1 MAYLDENGLA
11 HFWTKVK
18 SYVAANSAGGVTL
31 SAVYPVGSIYL
42 TMNADDPADLFG
54 GTWERI
60 QDRFLLA
67 AGSTYGV
74 GTTGGEAV
82 HQLTADELPDHRHT
96 FTTDSAGAH
105 THATGHKRVDA
116 YGTGK
121 ADAMHFSGTFDVAS
135 SSAGAHKHSGTT
147 NGSGGSQAHNNMPP
161 YISVYAWKRT
171 A

>member
-11 HFWTKVK
+11 HFWAKVK
-18 SYVAANSAGGVTL
+18 SYVAANSAGGVAL
-31 SAVYPVGSIYL
+31 SAVYPVGSIYM

-67 AGSTYGV
+67 AGAAHGA
-74 GTTGGEAV
+74 GTTGGEET

-96 FTTDSAGAH
+96 FTTNSAGAH
-105 THATGHKRVDA
+105 THKVGHKRADA
-116 YGTGK
+116 YGAGK
-121 ADAMHFSGTFDVAS
+121 LDATHYSGTFDVTS
-135 SSAGAHKHSGTT
+135 SSDGAHTHSGTT
-147 NGSGGSQAHNNMPP
+147 DGAGGSQAHNNMPP
-161 YISVYAWKRT
+161 YVAVYVWKRT